1 MSSFSVSLSKCDKNV
16 FLFAV
21 FEEKSLNE
29 AQGFSGEIIV
39 SECNLFANT
48 NLDPNRKILVAT
60 RHLRTDSRTIQL
72 EHNRYDALGDP
83 SYGPSFVRPRNKHFR
98 SNSCDIKIGRS
109 NSRESDMNPAYRRFL
124 RGHSRN
130 NSHDIDQEQRMGRA
144 LNQQQQPQHYNIRY
158 ILNQLKTNNA
168 TAEQNLM
175 NLKNN
180 FKNRRHMR
188 NHSYGQ
194 EFSFLPNNTIVR
206 LNNEAANQ
214 FLQSTCGSSQPI
226 STGHSFRSHSRKNSK
241 DFLQHLPH
249 DLKSNVTKERM
260 LLSKNVSVEMNE
272 ELEQKYNTTEST
284 QHSRNNSRDLNKI
297 NLASVATSLKSLI
310 TTAADEGIRHRRTN
324 SKDLQKAAIAGSEH
338 KRNVSLGKMEAE
350 VATLLSK
357 ESTTDPVSSVIDDL
371 PLDPTTRPGGV

>member
-1 MSSFSVSLSKCDKNV
+1 M
-16 FLFAV
+16 

-29 AQGFSGEIIV
+29 AQGFSGEIIT

-72 EHNRYDALGDP
+72 EHNNRYDALGDA

-109 NSRESDMNPAYRRFL
+109 NSRESDINPAYRRFM

-130 NSHDIDQEQRMGRA
+130 NSHDIDQEQQRIGRS
-144 LNQQQQPQHYNIRY
+144 LNQQQPQHYNIRY

-206 LNNEAANQ
+206 LNNDAANQ

-272 ELEQKYNTTEST
+272 ELEQKYNKESVT
-284 QHSRNNSRDLNKI
+284 DSQQHSRNNSRDMNKI

-324 SKDLQKAAIAGSEH
+324 SKDLQKAIAGGEH
-338 KRNVSLGKMEAE
+338 KRNASIGKLESDKIE

-357 ESTTDPVSSVIDDL
+357 EGASDPSSSVIDDL
-371 PLDPTTRPGGV
+371 PHEPPTHPGV

>member
-1 MSSFSVSLSKCDKNV
+1 M
-16 FLFAV
+16 

-29 AQGFSGEIIV
+29 AQGFSGEIIT

-48 NLDPNRKILVAT
+48 NLDPNRKILVAS

-72 EHNRYDALGDP
+72 EHNVLDP
-83 SYGPSFVRPRNKHFR
+83 PGYGPSFVRPRNKHFR

-109 NSRESDMNPAYRRFL
+109 NSRSESSDINPAYRRFM

-130 NSHDIDQEQRMGRA
+130 NSHDIDQEQ
-144 LNQQQQPQHYNIRY
+144 QQQQRVGGRSLQPQNYNIRY

-241 DFLQHLPH
+241 DFHQHVLPH

-272 ELEQKYNTTEST
+272 ELEQKYNKESGESDYSEQQ
-284 QHSRNNSRDLNKI
+284 QHSRNNSKDLSKI
-297 NLASVATSLKSLI
+297 NLTSVATSLKSLI
-310 TTAADEGIRHRRTN
+310 DEGIRHRRTN
-324 SKDLQKAAIAGSEH
+324 SKDLQKPIAGGEH
-338 KRNVSLGKMEAE
+338 KRNASLGKVENERAVVAQEAAQLLCKE
-350 VATLLSK
+350 TGGSEPLTLVD
-357 ESTTDPVSSVIDDL
+357 DPKTPGVWSSQRFVNIFL
-371 PLDPTTRPGGV
+371 YCI

>member
-1 MSSFSVSLSKCDKNV
+1 MEKITFISIINNISNF
-16 FLFAV
+16 FLIFPV

-29 AQGFSGEIIV
+29 AQGFSGEIITA
-39 SECNLFANT
+39 ECNLFANT
-48 NLDPNRKILVAT
+48 NLDPNHKILVAS
-60 RHLRTDSRTIQL
+60 RHPRTDSRTIQL
-72 EHNRYDALGDP
+72 EHNRYDAIDP
-83 SYGPSFVRPRNKHFR
+83 GYGPSFVRPRNKHFR

-109 NSRESDMNPAYRRFL
+109 NSRESDINPAYRRFM

-130 NSHDIDQEQRMGRA
+130 NSHDIDQEQRIGRS
-144 LNQQQQPQHYNIRY
+144 LQQQQPQHYNIRY

-241 DFLQHLPH
+241 DFHQHIPH

-272 ELEQKYNTTEST
+272 ELEQKYNKESAT
-284 QHSRNNSRDLNKI
+284 DLQQHSRNNSRDLSKI

-310 TTAADEGIRHRRTN
+310 TAADEGIRHRRTN
-324 SKDLQKAAIAGSEH
+324 SKDLQKPIAGGEH
-338 KRNVSLGKMEAE
+338 KRNASIGKMDNERIAQEA
-350 VATLLSK
+350 AQLLCKDGGSDPSTL
-357 ESTTDPVSSVIDDL
+357 VDDHHE
-371 PLDPTTRPGGV
+371 TPGV

>member
-1 MSSFSVSLSKCDKNV
+1 M
-16 FLFAV
+16 
-21 FEEKSLNE
+21 
-29 AQGFSGEIIV
+29 
-39 SECNLFANT
+39 
-48 NLDPNRKILVAT
+48 VAT

-72 EHNRYDALGDP
+72 EHNRYDAVDA
-83 SYGPSFVRPRNKHFR
+83 YGPSFVRPRNKHFR

-109 NSRESDMNPAYRRFL
+109 NSRESDINPAYRRFM

-130 NSHDIDQEQRMGRA
+130 NSHDIDQDQRTTNRT
-144 LNQQQQPQHYNIRY
+144 LQQQQPQHYNIRY

-206 LNNEAANQ
+206 LNNDAANQ

-241 DFLQHLPH
+241 DFHH
-249 DLKSNVTKERM
+249 NIDLKSNVTKERM
-260 LLSKNVSVEMNE
+260 LLSKNASVEMNE
-272 ELEQKYNTTEST
+272 ELEQKESPSESK
-284 QHSRNNSRDLNKI
+284 QHSRNNSKDLSKI

-310 TTAADEGIRHRRTN
+310 TSHGDVGEGIRHRRTN
-324 SKDLQKAAIAGSEH
+324 SKDLQKPIAAAEH
-338 KRNVSLGKMEAE
+338 KRTASIGNNEKQEA
-350 VATLLSK
+350 ATLLSK
-357 ESTTDPVSSVIDDL
+357 EESLAPTSSSGLIPDE
-371 PLDPTTRPGGV
+371 TGTPGV